1 MMKEKLYNL
10 LAEILEME
18 SSEIDNSTGIET
30 CDNWDSISLL
40 MIVSE
45 VEEIYKISLEP
56 EEIESIINVKIITDL
71 INKKI
76 S

>member
-1 MMKEKLYNL
+1 MKEKLYNL

-18 SSEIDNSTGIET
+18 SSEIDNSTGLGN

-45 VEEIYKISLEP
+45 LEEAFERYALGEMG
-56 EEIESIINVKIITDL
+56 DDDA
-71 INKKI
+71 KKCNWTCWV
-76 S
+76 

>member
-1 MMKEKLYNL
+1 MKEKLYKL
-10 LAEILEME
+10 LSEILEID
-18 SSEIDNSTGIET
+18 SSKIDNSTGIET

-56 EEIESIINVKIITDL
+56 KEIESITNVEIITDL

>member
-30 CDNWDSISLL
+30 RDNWDSISLL

-56 EEIESIINVKIITDL
+56 EEIESITNVEIITDL

>member
-1 MMKEKLYNL
+1 MKEKLHTL

-18 SSEIDNSTGIET
+18 SSEIDNSTGVGN

-45 VEEIYKISLEP
+45 LEEAFKISFEP
-56 EEIESIINVKIITDL
+56 EEIESITDVKIITNL
-71 INKKI
+71 INKKLAN
-76 S
+76 

>member
-1 MMKEKLYNL
+1 MKEKLYNL

-18 SSEIDNSTGIET
+18 SSEIDNSTGVGN

-45 VEEIYKISLEP
+45 LEEAFEISFEP
-56 EEIESIINVKIITDL
+56 NEIESITNVEIITNL
-71 INKKI
+71 INKKR
-76 S
+76 SN